1 MAALGRRPPPGAG
14 ACARSSRAQRAL
26 LALHRAR
33 AAPTGEG
40 AAGICVSALGLQPA
54 RALGT
59 QGVVSTRRRRHVGDP
74 FEEVRL
80 VASID
85 YYLLNALVHVR
96 RAREELAQRSFEA
109 AEVYVREAVREL
121 EEALRLLEQ
130 AAAVAAGSSQGR
142 AKR

>member
-1 MAALGRRPPPGAG
+1 
-14 ACARSSRAQRAL
+14 
-26 LALHRAR
+26 
-33 AAPTGEG
+33 
-40 AAGICVSALGLQPA
+40 
-54 RALGT
+54 
-59 QGVVSTRRRRHVGDP
+59 VVSTRRRRHVGDP

-80 VASID
+80 VTSID

-96 RAREELAQRSFEA
+96 RAREEALRRSFEA
-109 AEVYVREAVREL
+109 ARVYVREAVGEL

>member
-1 MAALGRRPPPGAG
+1 
-14 ACARSSRAQRAL
+14 
-26 LALHRAR
+26 
-33 AAPTGEG
+33 
-40 AAGICVSALGLQPA
+40 
-54 RALGT
+54 
-59 QGVVSTRRRRHVGDP
+59 
-74 FEEVRL
+74 

-96 RAREELAQRSFEA
+96 QAREELAQRSFEA

-130 AAAVAAGSSQGR
+130 AAAVSAGSSQGR

>member
-1 MAALGRRPPPGAG
+1 M
-14 ACARSSRAQRAL
+14 
-26 LALHRAR
+26 
-33 AAPTGEG
+33 
-40 AAGICVSALGLQPA
+40 V
-54 RALGT
+54 
-59 QGVVSTRRRRHVGDP
+59 
-74 FEEVRL
+74 
-80 VASID
+80 SID